1 MHWIGVP
8 PLVERDHLVFRHECL
23 HDAPSDEV
31 RRGAEAEDDEV
42 AGRLSGESE
51 EGQIDLLGVDE
62 EFAGDFL

>member
-1 MHWIGVP
+1 MTTLYLGTSA
-8 PLVERDHLVFRHECL
+8 L

-31 RRGAEAEDDEV
+31 RSGAEAEDDEV